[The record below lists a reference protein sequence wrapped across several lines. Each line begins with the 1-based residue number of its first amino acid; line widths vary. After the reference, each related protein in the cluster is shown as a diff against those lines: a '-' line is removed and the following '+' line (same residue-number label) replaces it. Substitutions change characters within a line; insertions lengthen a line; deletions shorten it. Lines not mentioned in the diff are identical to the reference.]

1 MVILCDY
8 TIQDKI
14 KMLEIKFLTA
24 GNLKPT
30 ITDHRSAEMFGE
42 IFILNVTDAFTM
54 ENYASI

>member
-1 MVILCDY
+1 
-8 TIQDKI
+8 
-14 KMLEIKFLTA
+14 MLEIKFLTA